1 MYKKIISAMMMVTMA
16 LTLLA
21 GCSGGQADPSSQ
33 KSTSVE
39 QTEEPQS
46 QSAAADTNTNQ
57 ETTLKVGLSMS
68 VRDQWLSNLE
78 AAATEKAKELGI
90 ELSVQ
95 DANNDIAAQL
105 SHVEAAKNQGF
116 DVMIVNI
123 VNTDNAAEIVQAAGD
138 TMKVVFVN
146 RRPDDA
152 VLKEGQVVYVGSSER
167 EAGEIQGNFLADL
180 FKEENKTDVNI
191 VMFQGTLGMQHA
203 TERTAAAKETLEAN
217 GIQATYVYDDTADWD
232 RSKAMEKFIQ
242 FMGKNEAYDA
252 VICNNDEMA
261 LGVIEAMKTQGD
273 ITAPVLGIDANANAI
288 EAVEAGDM
296 ACTVFQNAV
305 GQGSTAM
312 EVAARMA
319 AGENV
324 ETLHLIPF
332 ELVNKDNVADYKG
345 ANKG

>member
-1 MYKKIISAMMMVTMA
+1 MYKKILATMMIVMMA
-16 LTLLA
+16 ITLFT
-21 GCSGGQADPSSQ
+21 GCSNGQPEVSPNETA
-33 KSTSVE
+33 SVE
-39 QTEEPQS
+39 KAEEE
-46 QSAAADTNTNQ
+46 SASDAVDTNTS
-57 ETTLKVGLSMS
+57 EKKAVKVGLSMS

-123 VNTDNAAEIVQAAGD
+123 VNTDNAAEVVQAAGD

-146 RRPDDA
+146 RRPDDS

-167 EAGEIQGNFLADL
+167 EAGEIQGNYLAGL

-203 TERTAAAKETLEAN
+203 TERTAAAKETLESN

-312 EVAARMA
+312 EVAAKMA
-319 AGENV
+319 AGENA

-332 ELVNKDNVADYKG
+332 ELVSKDNVADYKG